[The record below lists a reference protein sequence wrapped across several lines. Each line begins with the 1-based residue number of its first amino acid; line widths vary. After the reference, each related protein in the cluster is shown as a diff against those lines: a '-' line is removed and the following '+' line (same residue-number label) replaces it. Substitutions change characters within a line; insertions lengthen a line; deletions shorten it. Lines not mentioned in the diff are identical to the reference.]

1 MAAVINQV
9 QGMIEKVSQAIQF
22 VFIFT
27 VLAGFSV
34 LYAAIVATQDERIYE
49 AAIFRTLGAHRQQMQ
64 RAWAVEFAILGGLA
78 GILAAAGASM
88 LGYVI
93 AEQILHFEYRFDP
106 WIWLIATPLGAI
118 TVLIGGLLGTRA
130 ALSTPPILT
139 LRNLA

>member
-1 MAAVINQV
+1 M
-9 QGMIEKVSQAIQF
+9 
-22 VFIFT
+22 
-27 VLAGFSV
+27 
-34 LYAAIVATQDERIYE
+34 
-49 AAIFRTLGAHRQQMQ
+49 
-64 RAWAVEFAILGGLA
+64 EFAILGGLA